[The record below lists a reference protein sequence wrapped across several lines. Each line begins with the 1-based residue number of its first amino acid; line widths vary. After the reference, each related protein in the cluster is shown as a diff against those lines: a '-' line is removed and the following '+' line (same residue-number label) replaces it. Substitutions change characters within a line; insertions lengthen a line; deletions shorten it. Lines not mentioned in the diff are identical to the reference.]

1 MRNVVAY
8 MLLSLDGVAESPDR
22 YVLEFDDVMYDNLRR
37 VIGTQDAVL
46 LGHRMY
52 DEWSTYWP
60 GSDHEPFA
68 SFINTVPKYVAAS
81 EPFAPDW
88 AATTVVDGPFE
99 DAVRVLKKEDGG
111 DIGIHG
117 SLALTR
123 SLLDA
128 DLVDALRLVVTP
140 VAVGEGRRLWD
151 GFAEPQR
158 WQLEKSVAAPSGS
171 LLLDYRRLA

>member
-8 MLLSLDGVAESPDR
+8 MLLSLDGVAESPDK
-22 YVLEFDDVMYDNLRR
+22 YVLEFDEVMYDNLRR

-81 EPFAPDW
+81 APFTPDW

-99 DAVRVLKKEDGG
+99 DAVRDLKQEEGG

-117 SLALTR
+117 SLGLTR
-123 SLLDA
+123 SLLEA
-128 DLVDALRLVVTP
+128 DLVDTLRLVVTP

-151 GFAEPQR
+151 GVADPQR
-158 WQLEKSVAAPSGS
+158 WQLEKAVASPSGS
-171 LLLDYRRLA
+171 LLVDYRRA